1 MSHLLFA
8 DDTLVFCEASQDQM
22 AYLCWLLMW
31 FKAISGLKI
40 NLDKSKLILV
50 GCVENVKDSIV
61 ELGCKV
67 KSLLSSYLGLSWG
80 VFFKSMATWD
90 VVDER
95 FRKRLAIWKRQ
106 YISKRGRITLIRST
120 LASRPIYFMFVLS
133 IPTMVRLRLKQI
145 QRDYMW
151 EGGALERKP
160 HLARWVTV

>member
-1 MSHLLFA
+1 MSHLLFT

-22 AYLCWLLMW
+22 VYLCWLLMW

-40 NLDKSKLILV
+40 NLDKSELILV
-50 GCVENVKDSIV
+50 GCVENVKDLIV

-90 VVDER
+90 VVEER

-106 YISKRGRITLIRST
+106 YISKGGRITL
-120 LASRPIYFMFVLS
+120 V
-133 IPTMVRLRLKQI
+133 
-145 QRDYMW
+145 
-151 EGGALERKP
+151 
-160 HLARWVTV
+160 